1 MRPNVRDDMNCDIL
15 IRSYYKDFRW
25 LRYCLRSID
34 KYCSGFRYVVVVV
47 PESSIER
54 LFWMGLTSS
63 MIFRCRDYQ
72 DDYLGQ
78 QVTKL
83 MADTFTDADFI
94 CHVDSDCI
102 FHRPITPRDLF
113 SNGRL
118 EMAMT
123 PYRKLSRHVPW
134 QNITQRL
141 FRRNIAYE
149 FMRRQP
155 QAFPRWLYRE
165 LRDHV
170 QTIHGSDIESYV
182 TAQPPRGFS
191 EYNALGAFAYYFHR
205 TEFTWFDTSK
215 RKPKEELCKWYWSWG
230 GISPKIQREI
240 GIILD

>member
-1 MRPNVRDDMNCDIL
+1 MNCDIF

-25 LRYCLRSID
+25 LKYCLRSID
-34 KYCSGFRYVVVVV
+34 KYCNGFRDLILVV

-54 LFWMGLTSS
+54 LDSMGLTQAK
-63 MIFRCRDYQ
+63 ILLCRDYP

-83 MADTFTDADFI
+83 MADTFTDADVI

-102 FHRPITPRDLF
+102 FHRQMNPSDLF
-113 SNGRL
+113 DNGRL
-118 EMAMT
+118 EMVMT
-123 PYRKLSRHVPW
+123 PYTHLPKCVPW

-141 FRRNIAYE
+141 LKRDVAYE

-165 LRDHV
+165 LRDYV
-170 QTIHGSDIESYV
+170 QAVHGKDIESYV
-182 TAQPPRGFS
+182 TGQPYRGFS

-205 TEFTWFDTSK
+205 NQFTWFDTSK
-215 RKPKEELCKWYWSWG
+215 RKPEEPLCKWYWSWG
-230 GISPKIQREI
+230 GINPTIKQEI
-240 GIILD
+240 TTILE